1 MRGNRIANRLSRPV
15 ALVSVVVLVSM
26 IVGLFAVSP
35 VVAQG
40 GAVVRV
46 EPATQQVGV
55 GQNAMVE
62 IRIDNVA
69 GLAAADV
76 ELRFNPAVLQVQD
89 ADSSRDGVQI
99 SQGNFPSPDFVAM
112 NTADNGAGII
122 RYALTQL
129 PPHQPVNGGGLMAS
143 IAFRAVNAGNSEVAF
158 NVVNLAN
165 AQGQPIASAPQGA
178 TVVAGGGGPA
188 PQPTPSYPTPPV
200 PTPSY
205 PTPPVPTPSY
215 PTPPAPVPVPP
226 QPTPNRYVVQRGD
239 TLYSIARRFGV
250 SVWQLASINN
260 IYNVNLI
267 YVGQV
272 LIIPT
277 GMPGPGPAPSPVPAP
292 GPTRYVVQYG
302 DTLYA
307 ISRRFGVN
315 VWQLAS
321 YNNIAN
327 PNYIYVG
334 QVILIPA
341 Q

>member
-1 MRGNRIANRLSRPV
+1 MTSNKLASRFSRPV
-15 ALVSVVVLVSM
+15 ALVSVVLLVSM
-26 IVGLFAVSP
+26 IAGLFAVSP
-35 VVAQG
+35 AVAQG
-40 GAVVRV
+40 GAIVRV
-46 EPATQQVGV
+46 APPTQQIGV

-62 IRIDNVA
+62 IRIDNVS

-76 ELRFNPAVLQVQD
+76 ELRFNPGVLQVQD
-89 ADSSRDGVQI
+89 ADPSRDGIQI

-112 NTADNGAGII
+112 NTADNTTGII

-129 PPHQPVNGGGLMAS
+129 PPHQPASGGGLMAS
-143 IAFRAVNAGNSEVAF
+143 ITFRAVNAGNSDVAF

-165 AQGQPIASAPQGA
+165 AQGQPITASPQGG
-178 TVVAGGGGPA
+178 TVVVGGGGGPT
-188 PQPTPSYPTPPV
+188 PPPPTPPYPTPPV
-200 PTPSY
+200 PTPPY
-205 PTPPVPTPSY
+205 PTPPVPTPPY
-215 PTPPAPVPVPP
+215 PTPPVPTPPVPT
-226 QPTPNRYVVQRGD
+226 PTRYVVQRGD

-260 IYNVNLI
+260 IANVNLI

-277 GMPGPGPAPSPVPAP
+277 PTPGPVPTPPAP

-307 ISRRFGVN
+307 IARRFGVN

-334 QVILIPA
+334 QVLLIPP